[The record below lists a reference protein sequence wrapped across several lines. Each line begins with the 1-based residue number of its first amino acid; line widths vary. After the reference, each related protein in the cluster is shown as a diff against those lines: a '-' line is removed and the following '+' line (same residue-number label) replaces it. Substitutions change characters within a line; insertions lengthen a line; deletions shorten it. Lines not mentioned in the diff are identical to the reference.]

1 MTRVET
7 VTEKDK
13 RCCHGKWIFPKLY
26 PYKRRQHSRVYPK
39 VFPEYQYLIAT
50 KEMDQTGYMNQT
62 GDVRCGANGNVS
74 LSFNVTPSYFIYK
87 CGVYEG
93 QFLKAQESSAS
104 VHRAHKGKLITLAFV
119 CFLLQFLWGQ

>member
-1 MTRVET
+1 MDFSKTLPIQKET
-7 VTEKDK
+7 AFQGFSES
-13 RCCHGKWIFPKLY
+13 F
-26 PYKRRQHSRVYPK
+26 SRIS
-39 VFPEYQYLIAT
+39 YLIAT
-50 KEMDQTGYMNQT
+50 NEMDQTGYMNQT

>member
-1 MTRVET
+1 
-7 VTEKDK
+7 
-13 RCCHGKWIFPKLY
+13 
-26 PYKRRQHSRVYPK
+26 
-39 VFPEYQYLIAT
+39 
-50 KEMDQTGYMNQT
+50 MDET
-62 GDVRCGANGNVS
+62 GDVRCGANGNIS
-74 LSFNVTPSYFIYK
+74 LSVNVTYHIYK